1 MKTNTIE
8 QRPVIIAL
16 LRWVGR
22 ARQMQLNIF
31 YACKIF
37 SPNIKY
43 FCSGSERAGADAGAG
58 GQEPEQH
65 RGQPVAE
72 AGERGLGLQPR
83 QHCEYYRHSTVQYST
98 DTICNVVSD
107 DFLATK
113 ISVVSC
119 VLGCAAAGCCALLYP
134 ATSHLFASPPPHSAE
149 LDI

>member
-1 MKTNTIE
+1 
-8 QRPVIIAL
+8 
-16 LRWVGR
+16 
-22 ARQMQLNIF
+22 MQLNIF

-98 DTICNVVSD
+98 VQYST
-107 DFLATK
+107 
-113 ISVVSC
+113 
-119 VLGCAAAGCCALLYP
+119 VLKQYAMWCQMI
-134 ATSHLFASPPPHSAE
+134 LFS
-149 LDI
+149 LRRYR

>member
-83 QHCEYYRHSTVQYST
+83 QHCEYYRHI
-98 DTICNVVSD
+98 TILQLHQEVVMSS
-107 DFLATK
+107 LR
-113 ISVVSC
+113 
-119 VLGCAAAGCCALLYP
+119 
-134 ATSHLFASPPPHSAE
+134 
-149 LDI
+149 